1 MTDDAPDEPQ
11 SFTSFLDLVKRLE
24 KIVEETPDTAKQ
36 KIVDDEIKITEPQDE
51 LETISK
57 KKESELEDVQKQAQ
71 DLEKHTVDIEKEEK
85 TKSKKKK
92 IQSILTIEEELIK
105 YYSDA
110 DVQISDFY
118 YLFKELSEDKIIN
131 VVKTKFHSLEKVKVE
146 KSKILGVPFA
156 LCKINGK
163 YDAFLQLE
171 IDGINLP
178 FSIGGDLKHLKLL
191 SARADDN
198 TNLTL
203 EEIKI
208 WNQAFNKFQLKLV
221 QLLNEKAKDN
231 LVKQQTTEYEL
242 LELDHTIIQEVIGEY
257 EKKIKDFT
265 YYNTEISEQLRNLEK
280 DIDEKQLFWRDKN
293 QYLEAT
299 EKLRNQ
305 VRSMQEEHITINKET
320 QIQYLKL
327 KKNQKSID
335 AKTKRYKIEEKRGK
349 EVSREDKEKLVKQL
363 REFQKEK
370 DSLQKRINEAKKLEE
385 SYETWLKIISCENV
399 QQANE
404 ILIDKFSS
412 KIKEK
417 LKEITDLIDEELI
430 QKTLKAV
437 TTEIETITIH
447 IIYIPSLIYNFSA
460 KQDDKKM
467 EGKIL
472 YISSTDEI
480 VFLKPS
486 LF

>member
-257 EKKIKDFT
+257 EKKIKD
-265 YYNTEISEQLRNLEK
+265 
-280 DIDEKQLFWRDKN
+280 
-293 QYLEAT
+293 
-299 EKLRNQ
+299 
-305 VRSMQEEHITINKET
+305 
-320 QIQYLKL
+320 
-327 KKNQKSID
+327 
-335 AKTKRYKIEEKRGK
+335 
-349 EVSREDKEKLVKQL
+349 
-363 REFQKEK
+363 
-370 DSLQKRINEAKKLEE
+370 
-385 SYETWLKIISCENV
+385 
-399 QQANE
+399 
-404 ILIDKFSS
+404 
-412 KIKEK
+412 
-417 LKEITDLIDEELI
+417 
-430 QKTLKAV
+430 
-437 TTEIETITIH
+437 
-447 IIYIPSLIYNFSA
+447 
-460 KQDDKKM
+460 
-467 EGKIL
+467 
-472 YISSTDEI
+472 
-480 VFLKPS
+480 
-486 LF
+486 